1 MLYRI
6 VLWYIFYMTVTL
18 SKELE
23 KEVSAVARKYGY
35 DSEKSFIEDALKKRI
50 LLLKKNNLKELLRE
64 RAVVR
69 AEHDLAMAE
78 DWFPLEN
85 EA

>member
-1 MLYRI
+1 
-6 VLWYIFYMTVTL
+6 MTVTL

-23 KEVSAVARKYGY
+23 KEISSVVKKYGY
-35 DSEKSFIEDALKKRI
+35 ESEKSFIEDALRHRI
-50 LLLKKNNLKELLRE
+50 LILKKNNLREQLRE

-69 AEHDLAMAE
+69 AEHDLATAE

-85 EA
+85 ETWS